1 MQLGLPRLMQLGLPG
16 LLVNLLTIE
25 MSKLAGE
32 RVPERY
38 CILDLI
44 LRTIEALSVID
55 DYSQEISSN
64 GELFRLL
71 IDLVKLPDKIEVAN
85 SCVTAAVLIA
95 NILTDVVDLALEIS
109 QDFTFLQGLFDVFP
123 FASDDIEARSAIW
136 SVIARL
142 LVQVQV
148 TLMSSLT
155 LHHYVS
161 VFVSKSEVIE
171 DELLDHQLDS
181 CKDGEKLSARTTALR
196 KIISILSQWT
206 SSKEPIERNFMGDN
220 HVNDET
226 IARLLERCHKYTESN
241 AGHESR
247 IGHPL
252 NISLPPQ

>member
-1 MQLGLPRLMQLGLPG
+1 LGLPG

-109 QDFTFLQGLFDVFP
+109 QGKVVSFDVFQ
-123 FASDDIEARSAIW
+123 DII
-136 SVIARL
+136 
-142 LVQVQV
+142 
-148 TLMSSLT
+148 
-155 LHHYVS
+155 
-161 VFVSKSEVIE
+161 K
-171 DELLDHQLDS
+171 
-181 CKDGEKLSARTTALR
+181 
-196 KIISILSQWT
+196 
-206 SSKEPIERNFMGDN
+206 
-220 HVNDET
+220 
-226 IARLLERCHKYTESN
+226 LLENK
-241 AGHESR
+241 
-247 IGHPL
+247 
-252 NISLPPQ
+252 Q